1 MIPLL
6 FGPEAR
12 RLFGLYHPPEGASLP
27 AAPAI
32 LLCAPFGHEAI
43 RTHRFYRLLAQ
54 RLARQ
59 GHAVLRFDVYGTGDS
74 PGDDEDLDLDG
85 WRGDIVE
92 AHRELL
98 RRSGAVQAV
107 WFGARLG
114 ATLALQAAATATP
127 MARKLVLWEPVL
139 DGAAY
144 LAGLRQRH
152 VEEIELSHVIPDAAW
167 RRDLAQ
173 DPEAFTNESMGF
185 ALTTTL
191 RQQIRVLAPAVLQA
205 PPGVDL
211 TVIGAPEDT
220 AMATWTAHLTSLH
233 RAARWTPLRHSLH
246 WTSNPFPNNEM
257 VPADALRCV
266 VAEIHEASD

>member
-6 FGPEAR
+6 FGPASR
-12 RLFGLYHPPEGASLP
+12 RLFGLYHPAEGASTT
-27 AAPAI
+27 APAV

-43 RTHRFYRLLAQ
+43 RTHRFYRLLAL

-59 GHAVLRFDVYGTGDS
+59 GHAVLRFDTYGAGDS
-74 PGDDEDLDLDG
+74 PGDDEDVDLDG

-98 RRSGAVQAV
+98 RKSGAAQAV

-127 MARKLVLWEPVL
+127 KAAKLVLWEPIL

-144 LAGLRQRH
+144 LESLRHRH
-152 VEEIELSHVIPDAAW
+152 VDELELSHVIPDAAW
-167 RRDLAQ
+167 RRDLQQ
-173 DPEAFTNESMGF
+173 DPGAFAGECMGF
-185 ALTTTL
+185 AITAPL
-191 RQQIRVLAPAVLQA
+191 RQQIGALAPGLLQA

-211 TVIGAPEDT
+211 TVIGAPDD
-220 AMATWTAHLTSLH
+220 ALMAPWAARLASPHH
-233 RAARWTPLRHSLH
+233 AARWTPLQHSLQ
-246 WTSNPFPNNEM
+246 WTSNPFPDNEM
-257 VPADALRCV
+257 VPADALRRV
-266 VAEIHEASD
+266 VAEIHERSD

>member
-6 FGPEAR
+6 FGPPSR
-12 RLFGLYHPPEGASLP
+12 RLFGLYHPAESP
-27 AAPAI
+27 ATRAPAV

-59 GHAVLRFDVYGTGDS
+59 GHAVLRFDAYGTGDS
-74 PGDDEDLDLDG
+74 PGDDEDVELDG

-98 RRSGAVQAV
+98 RRSGASQAT

-127 MARKLVLWEPVL
+127 RAHRLVLWEPVL
-139 DGAAY
+139 DGGAY
-144 LAGLRQRH
+144 LESLRQRH
-152 VEEIELSHVIPDAAW
+152 VDEIELSHVIPDATW
-167 RRDLAQ
+167 RRDLQQ
-173 DPEAFTNESMGF
+173 DPDAFAGESMGF
-185 ALTTTL
+185 ALAPTL
-191 RQQIRVLAPAVLQA
+191 RHQIRALGPATLQP
-205 PPGVDL
+205 PPGAEVA
-211 TVIGAPEDT
+211 VIGPPDDAAT
-220 AMATWTAHLTSLH
+220 ASWAAGLASAH
-233 RAARWTPLRHSLH
+233 RAARWTPLRHSLN
-246 WTSNPFPNNEM
+246 WSSNPFPNNEM

-266 VAEIHEASD
+266 VAEIHEASA